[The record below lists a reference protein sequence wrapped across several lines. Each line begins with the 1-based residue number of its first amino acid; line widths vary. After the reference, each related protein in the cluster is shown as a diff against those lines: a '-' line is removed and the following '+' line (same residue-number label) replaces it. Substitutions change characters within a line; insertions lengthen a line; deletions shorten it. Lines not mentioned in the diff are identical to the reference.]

1 LRRRAVSPGPFEN
14 ASSGG
19 AHETCCCVADAIFA
33 EPRLADIYDLLDPDR
48 PDLDAYVAL
57 ADELDAHSIVD
68 VGCGTGTLAC
78 LLAARG
84 KQVTAVDPAAASVD
98 VARRKPNADRVRWLV
113 GDAMALPPLHTDL
126 VTMTGNVAQV
136 FLTDELWVSTLRAI
150 RTVLRPEG
158 QLVFEARDPA
168 REAWQGWNR
177 EQTYGRVDLPE
188 AGPLRTWIELT
199 EVRQPFVSFR
209 TIFVFEAD
217 DAVLTSDSTLRF
229 RGRAELAG
237 SLQTAGFDVEEV
249 REAPDRPGCELVFIA
264 RRGESEGM
272 C

>member
-1 LRRRAVSPGPFEN
+1 M
-14 ASSGG
+14 
-19 AHETCCCVADAIFA
+19 ADAIFA

-150 RTVLRPEG
+150 LIEQRESGMTRAYLRLIAADAFLKPSDFLSQDLLLRQKARPPRLE
-158 QLVFEARDPA
+158 LDFLCFE
-168 REAWQGWNR
+168 
-177 EQTYGRVDLPE
+177 
-188 AGPLRTWIELT
+188 
-199 EVRQPFVSFR
+199 
-209 TIFVFEAD
+209 
-217 DAVLTSDSTLRF
+217 
-229 RGRAELAG
+229 RG
-237 SLQTAGFDVEEV
+237 SN
-249 REAPDRPGCELVFIA
+249 
-264 RRGESEGM
+264 
-272 C
+272 